1 MKFLFARI
9 PLHAYNFSVFTGLI
23 SIRLK
28 YYIEIGRRREKKK
41 KKKKWL
47 ALDTHI
53 SLIDL
58 DKVATSC
65 TIISYIN
72 VWKWYYDKVSKN

>member
-41 KKKKWL
+41 KKKKV
-47 ALDTHI
+47 I
-53 SLIDL
+53 S
-58 DKVATSC
+58 ARYT
-65 TIISYIN
+65 YIVN
-72 VWKWYYDKVSKN
+72 RSR